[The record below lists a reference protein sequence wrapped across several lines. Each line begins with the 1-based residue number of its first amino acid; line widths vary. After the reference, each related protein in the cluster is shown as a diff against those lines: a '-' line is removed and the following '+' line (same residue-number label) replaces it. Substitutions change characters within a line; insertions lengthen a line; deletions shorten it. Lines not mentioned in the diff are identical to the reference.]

1 MPTNASPEDDQVA
14 DASIADAMSPFLC
27 DARLSDRERQILV
40 LAARGLADKEIS
52 TRLGLAYTTIKSYW
66 SRICFKVGA
75 TNRQLAIGKLV
86 THLAKR
92 ALTGEDLPRPPGTV
106 QPASPRRRRPDVID
120 TTT

>member
-86 THLAKR
+86 TDLARR
-92 ALTGEDLPRPPGTV
+92 AVTGERLQRSSDTAPTAGPG
-106 QPASPRRRRPDVID
+106 RRRADVVNP
-120 TTT
+120 TT